1 MKPSILDRFLDAE
14 SNTSEEPALNRD
26 LSYGQLR
33 AAVERDLDKLLNT
46 RCFPAEIPDSC
57 TEVRKSLLL
66 YGLTDFTSRNPS
78 LPSVRAELRQ
88 EIERAIAL
96 FEPRLRN
103 VAVRIESPVAGE
115 RRLMFK
121 ISALLQIDDDRAESV
136 SFDTYFDSNR
146 GEYSISK
153 QR

>member
-1 MKPSILDRFLDAE
+1 MRV
-14 SNTSEEPALNRD
+14 
-26 LSYGQLR
+26 
-33 AAVERDLDKLLNT
+33 AVERDLDYLLNT
-46 RCFPAEIPDSC
+46 RCFPSEIPDSC

-78 LPSVRAELRQ
+78 LPSVRTELRQ

-103 VAVRIESPVAGE
+103 VMVRIENPASGE

-121 ISALLQIDDDRAESV
+121 ISALLQIDDDRAEPV
-136 SFDTYFDSNR
+136 SFDTFFDSNR
-146 GEYSISK
+146 GEYSISR